1 MSSRDGILKTVEYK
15 GRKYVILADD
25 CAQNP
30 RTDANPLWQIYSF
43 DKDVQG
49 GGENDCF
56 VDKYEHNI
64 EELKAALSEKGYVH
78 DLYIYGHGG
87 VYIGT
92 RPSVPAG
99 GVFGFGFLSF
109 ENVKLEQLEDKTEA
123 ELVEYLTNEVEEL
136 RAYINGECYGYIL
149 LDKENPYSSQTGGMN
164 VDDSCFG
171 FYSIEDAEESVQ
183 ADIDR
188 G

>member
-1 MSSRDGILKTVEYK
+1 MNRDGIEKIVEYK
-15 GRKYVILADD
+15 GRKYVIVADE
-25 CAQNP
+25 CAENP
-30 RTDANPLWQIYSF
+30 RQFMDNLWQIYSF

-64 EELKAALSEKGYVH
+64 DELKSTLSEKGYIH
-78 DLYIYGHGG
+78 DLYIYSHSG

-109 ENVKLEQLEDKTEA
+109 EDVKKEQMEGKTEA
-123 ELVEYLTNEVEEL
+123 ELVEYLTNEVETL
-136 RAYINGECYGYIL
+136 RAWMNGECYGYLL
-149 LDKENPYSSQTGGMN
+149 LDKENPYSSQTGKMN
-164 VDDSCFG
+164 VEDSCFG
-171 FYSIEDAEESVQ
+171 FYSLEDAEESVQ
-183 ADIDR
+183 ADIDME
-188 G
+188 